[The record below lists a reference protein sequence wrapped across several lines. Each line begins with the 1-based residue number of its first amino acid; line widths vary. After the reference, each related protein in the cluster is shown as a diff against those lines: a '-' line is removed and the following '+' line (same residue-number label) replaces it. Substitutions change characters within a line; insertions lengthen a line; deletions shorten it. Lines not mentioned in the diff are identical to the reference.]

1 MCFIDD
7 DISRN
12 TLDVIKAL
20 SDYGEKMNISM
31 ECELLAVAIDWEGI
45 DEDTYEYYKKKY
57 EEKNIYLM
65 RCDTEECLRQKIEE
79 RLQCEVCFML
89 DLHLR
94 KNEEDNLNDQLDYE
108 CLSMR
113 VLDWI
118 NGEIYHIYSL
128 FTEDPYKDKW
138 CKQFNKLY
146 RRDIPNIIERERLK
160 PGSFSKTIANEI
172 LGRVMMYE
180 KENI

>member
-7 DISRN
+7 DVSRN
-12 TLDVIKAL
+12 TLDVMEAL
-20 SDYGEKMNISM
+20 RDYGKEMLIPV
-31 ECELLAVAIDWEGI
+31 ECELLVVAFDWEGI
-45 DEDTYEYYKKKY
+45 DEDTYDYFKKKY
-57 EEKNIYLM
+57 EKKGICLT
-65 RCDTEECLRQKIEE
+65 RCDTEEYLNEKIKE
-79 RLQCEVCFML
+79 RLQKDVCFMI

-94 KNEEDNLNDQLDYE
+94 KNEEDKLEDQLDYE

-118 NGEIYHIYSL
+118 TGEIYHIYSL

-138 CKQFNKLY
+138 SKQFNKLY
-146 RRDIPNIIERERLK
+146 QRDVPNIIRRERLR

-172 LGRVMMYE
+172 LGVN
-180 KENI
+180 KV